1 MEQFEDK
8 LHQDLQQPSI
18 TADDMKEKKRLKE
31 FLEFDS

>member
-18 TADDMKEKKRLKE
+18 TADDLKEKKKIKGV
-31 FLEFDS
+31 S